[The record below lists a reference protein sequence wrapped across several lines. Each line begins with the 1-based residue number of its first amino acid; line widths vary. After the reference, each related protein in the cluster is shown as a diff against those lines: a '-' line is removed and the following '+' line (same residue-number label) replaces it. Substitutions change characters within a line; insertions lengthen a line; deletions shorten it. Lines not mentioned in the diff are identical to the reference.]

1 MSAGISAFIAHVTFW
16 MLLAYGWFWKEI
28 GVRGV
33 GVFLTLWLGGY
44 FTLQRMPVAGEM
56 FFSFVALLDIV
67 LVFMIFKGDVPLT

>member
-1 MSAGISAFIAHVTFW
+1 M
-16 MLLAYGWFWKEI
+16 
-28 GVRGV
+28 RGV